1 MAIRLAQNNYGK
13 SRVRLFR
20 VARREERHDVQELTV
35 AIGFEGDFEA
45 AHTLG
50 DNSKILPTDTMK
62 NTVYALARQNPG
74 GTVEEFCLQLV
85 EHFLQRNPQLSRVR
99 IDATETLW
107 ARLAHGGKLH
117 DSAFT
122 HAGEEQRTAQV
133 SATRAETIIHAGIA
147 NLFVLKTTD
156 SAFENFLRDEYTT
169 LKQDRN
175 RILATLIRAD
185 WLYTT
190 AAANYDALWTGVR
203 KSMIEAFVQHQ
214 SLSLQHTLYAMG
226 EAVLRDFESIREI
239 RLSLPNKHFN
249 LVDLAPLG
257 MDNPGEVFLPTEEP
271 HGLIEATIKR
281 E

>member
-20 VARREERHDVQELTV
+20 VARHEERHDVQELTV
-35 AIGFEGDFEA
+35 AIAFEGDFET
-45 AHTLG
+45 AHTVG

-62 NTVYALARQNPG
+62 NTVYALARKYPV

-85 EHFLQRNPQLSRVR
+85 EHFLQRNPQLSKVQ

-107 ARLAHGGKLH
+107 TRLAHGGKLH
-117 DSAFT
+117 GSAFA

-133 SATRAETIIHAGIA
+133 SATRVETVIRAGIA
-147 NLFVLKTTD
+147 NLFVLKTTG

-169 LKQDRN
+169 LKQDGN
-175 RILATLIRAD
+175 RILATLVGAQ
-185 WLYTT
+185 WLYASV
-190 AAANYDALWTGVR
+190 AADFDALWAGIR

-214 SLSLQHTLYAMG
+214 SLSLQHTLYGMG
-226 EAVLRDFESIREI
+226 EAVLRDFESVREI
-239 RLSLPNKHFN
+239 HLSLPNKHFN
-249 LVDLAPLG
+249 LADLTPLG
-257 MDNPGEVFLPTEEP
+257 LDNPGEVFVPTEEP